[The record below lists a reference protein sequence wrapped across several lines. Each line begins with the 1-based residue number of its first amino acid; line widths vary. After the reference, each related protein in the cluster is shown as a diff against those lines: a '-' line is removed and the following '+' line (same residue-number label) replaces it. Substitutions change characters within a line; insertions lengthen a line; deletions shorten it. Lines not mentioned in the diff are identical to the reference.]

1 MFRARIMEEVISI
14 GYASVGIVAL
24 VSLFMGAVLTL
35 QMAYN
40 VTSPFIPKY
49 TVGLGVRDSMI
60 LEFAPTIIS
69 IILAGKVGSSIAGE
83 IGTMRITDQIDALD
97 IMGINSTGYL
107 VGPKV
112 LASIMCI
119 PFLVALSMILGIFGG
134 WLAGSLSG
142 MVPSQQY
149 IYGIQ
154 YWFQPYYVFYAIFK
168 SCFFA
173 FIITSV
179 PAYFGYH
186 VEGGAIDVGKAST
199 VSVVYSIVI
208 LLIVNLLITQMLLS

>member
-1 MFRARIMEEVISI
+1 M
-14 GYASVGIVAL
+14 
-24 VSLFMGAVLTL
+24 
-35 QMAYN
+35 
-40 VTSPFIPKY
+40 
-49 TVGLGVRDSMI
+49 
-60 LEFAPTIIS
+60 
-69 IILAGKVGSSIAGE
+69 GSSIAGE

-112 LASIMCI
+112 LASVLCI
-119 PFLVALSMILGIFGG
+119 PFLVVLSMLLGIFGG
-134 WLAGSLSG
+134 WLAGTLSG

-154 YWFQPYYVFYAIFK
+154 YWFQPYYVFYAVFK

>member
-1 MFRARIMEEVISI
+1 M
-14 GYASVGIVAL
+14 
-24 VSLFMGAVLTL
+24 
-35 QMAYN
+35 
-40 VTSPFIPKY
+40 
-49 TVGLGVRDSMI
+49 
-60 LEFAPTIIS
+60 
-69 IILAGKVGSSIAGE
+69 LAG
-83 IGTMRITDQIDALD
+83 T
-97 IMGINSTGYL
+97 
-107 VGPKV
+107 
-112 LASIMCI
+112 
-119 PFLVALSMILGIFGG
+119 
-134 WLAGSLSG
+134 LSG
-142 MVPSQQY
+142 MVPWQQY

-154 YWFQPYYVFYAIFK
+154 YWFQPYYVFYAVFK

>member
-1 MFRARIMEEVISI
+1 MYRIQIAREIEKV

-24 VSLFMGAVLTL
+24 VSTFMGAVLTL
-35 QMAYN
+35 QTAYN
-40 VTSPFIPKY
+40 ITSPFIPKY
-49 TVGLGVRDSMI
+49 TVGLAVRDSII
-60 LEFAPTIIS
+60 LEFAPTIIC

-107 VGPKV
+107 VGPKI
-112 LASIMCI
+112 LAAVISV
-119 PFLVALSMILGIFGG
+119 PFLVMMSMFLGVTGG
-134 WLAGSLSG
+134 WLAGSLTG
-142 MVPSQQY
+142 EVPSQQF

-154 YWFQPYYVFYAIFK
+154 YYFQPFYVVYALFK

-173 FIITSV
+173 VIITSV

-186 VEGGAIDVGKAST
+186 VSGGALEVGKAST

-208 LLIVNLLITQMLLS
+208 LLMVNLLITQMLLS